1 MKITEIKTNLV
12 NVGSRN
18 FSIVQID
25 TDEGISGVG
34 EGTATYGAGT
44 MAIAGAV
51 NEIAPFIIGQ
61 DPFKIEH
68 LFEMLCSR
76 SFWGKCGGPFIG
88 SAISGI
94 EQALW
99 DIKGKALNIPVYE
112 MLGGRVREKIRV
124 YANIWATTPIP
135 GHRTAWQ
142 NKDEYANFA
151 LKAVSDGFTAIKIYP
166 FGVGEV
172 VKDDIK
178 IVNRVKAVRDAV
190 GDEVDIM
197 VDGGWRY
204 SADISTAIRIGKKL
218 EEFNLLFY
226 EEPIS
231 PDQID
236 SMAKVAQGVHIPLA
250 AGERIYT
257 AAKFR
262 EYLDRGAIDI
272 AQPDIGLAGGI
283 LALKKIAAISD
294 TYSVPIAPHLCAG
307 PVATAA
313 TIQLVACVSNFLIQ
327 EIFPYEYAWHEIVEE
342 SLESKIENG
351 YIAIPRKAGLGVELN
366 AEFLRKNPYKPL
378 FVSH

>member
-1 MKITEIKTNLV
+1 MKIIEIKSNLV

-18 FSIVQID
+18 FLIVQID

-34 EGTATYGAGT
+34 EGTATYGAGAL
-44 MAIAGAV
+44 AIAGAV
-51 NEIAPFIIGQ
+51 NEIAPFIIGH
-61 DPFKIEH
+61 DPFKIE
-68 LFEMLCSR
+68 LLCEMLCSR
-76 SFWGKCGGPFIG
+76 SFWGKSGGPLIG

-99 DIKGKALNIPVYE
+99 DIKGKALNTPVYE
-112 MLGGRVREKIRV
+112 MLGGLVRDKIRV

-135 GHRTAWQ
+135 GHRTVWQ
-142 NKDEYANFA
+142 NKDEYVKFA

-166 FGVGEV
+166 FGIGEV
-172 VKDDIK
+172 VKDDK
-178 IVNRVKAVRDAV
+178 EIVDRVKAVRDAV

-204 SADISTAIRIGKKL
+204 STDISTAIRIGKKL

-226 EEPIS
+226 EEPIA

-236 SMAKVAQGVHIPLA
+236 SMAKVAQGVRIPLA

-257 AAKFR
+257 ATKFR
-262 EYLDRGAIDI
+262 EYLDKGAIAI

-283 LALKKIAAISD
+283 LSLKKIAAIAE

-327 EIFPYEYAWHEIVEE
+327 EVFPYEHSWHGLVKE
-342 SLESKIENG
+342 SLEGRIKNG
-351 YIAIPRKAGLGVELN
+351 YIKVPSKAGLGIELN
-366 AEFLRKNPYKPL
+366 DEVIRENPYKSL
-378 FVSH
+378 F